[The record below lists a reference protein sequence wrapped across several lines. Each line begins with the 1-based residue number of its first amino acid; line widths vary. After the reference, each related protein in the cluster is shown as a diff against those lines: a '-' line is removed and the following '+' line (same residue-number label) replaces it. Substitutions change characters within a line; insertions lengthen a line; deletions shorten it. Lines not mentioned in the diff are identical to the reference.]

1 MSVRNVLLAIFI
13 PPIIGA
19 LIPFLFSGMA
29 RSSIGEAMVCATV
42 QSAAKKGYV
51 DAAGKKR
58 MIAEATASVAGDAIA
73 KDVFDAA
80 AKRGC

>member
-19 LIPFLFSGMA
+19 LIPFLFSGFA
-29 RSSIGEAMVCATV
+29 VGTIGEAMVCATV
-42 QSAAKKGYV
+42 QSAAKKGFV
-51 DAAGKKR
+51 DAAGKKK
-58 MIAEATASVAGDAIA
+58 MIAEASASVAGDAKA

>member
-13 PPIIGA
+13 PPVIGA
-19 LIPFLFSGMA
+19 LIPFLFSGFA
-29 RSSIGEAMVCATV
+29 RGTIGEAMVCATV
-42 QSAAKKGYV
+42 QAAAKKGFV
-51 DAAGKKR
+51 DATGKKK
-58 MIAEATASVAGDAIA
+58 MIDEASASVAGDAKA